1 MERDGLW
8 GSSDEDGDNLAQFMA
23 GSGDNWEMCAVS
35 CCPVI
40 LGGLISARHCK
51 DSS

>member
-23 GSGDNWEMCAVS
+23 GSGDYREVCAVS
-35 CCPVI
+35 CD
-40 LGGLISARHCK
+40 LGRVNISTAMRRL
-51 DSS
+51 